1 MTSLNDLHV
10 FVEAARLGSLSAAA
24 RRLGRTPAA
33 ASASLKRLEAELGI
47 RLVERNTRTLRL
59 TPEGMLYRDQVE
71 PGLALLDEARHAIHG
86 ECDDVGGEIRLTAPI
101 DFARQVLRPVLNDFQ
116 RQHPQVRFTLL
127 AGDEVRDLVS
137 EPLDLAI
144 RFGELP
150 DSALVARKLLDNR
163 RVVVGTPDYF
173 ERHGRP
179 RRPEDLL
186 THNCLIYMSG
196 GMAYRRWPF
205 QRGRQ
210 TVVVEVHGDRISND
224 GSLVREWALDGA
236 GLAFKSELDVRAD
249 LAAGRLAEACK
260 EWRGL
265 SLPLHVVFPGGGPR
279 PVRVRRF
286 VEFLRARLQQ
296 GEAASRCLPGPSPGQ
311 RQAESGPGPG

>member
-1 MTSLNDLHV
+1 MTNLNDLRV

-24 RRLGRTPAA
+24 RHLGRTPAA

-59 TPEGMLYRDQVE
+59 TPEGMLYRERVA
-71 PGLALLDEARHAIHG
+71 PGLALLDEARHAIHD
-86 ECDDVGGEIRLTAPI
+86 ECDDVGGDIRLTAPM
-101 DFARQVLRPVLNDFQ
+101 DFARLWLRPLMNEFQ
-116 RQHPQVRFTLL
+116 QRHPQIQFTLL

-163 RVVVGTPDYF
+163 RLVVGAPAYF
-173 ERHGRP
+173 EKHGRP

-186 THNCLIYMSG
+186 AHNCLVYMSG

-205 QRGRQ
+205 QRGHE
-210 TVVVEVHGDRISND
+210 TVVVEIHGDRISND
-224 GSLVREWALDGA
+224 GSLVREWALDGV

-249 LAAGRLAEACK
+249 LAAGRLEQAFK
-260 EWRGL
+260 EWQGM
-265 SLPLHVVFPGGGPR
+265 SLPLNVVFPGTGPR

-286 VEFLRARLQQ
+286 VEFLRARLRE
-296 GEAASRCLPGPSPGQ
+296 GAEKSR
-311 RQAESGPGPG
+311 A